1 MAIVR
6 FQAPITRKPPAPSK
20 QNPKQVVTGTSLEAK
35 GHAEI
40 PTPDLGAEEGSSYVA
55 PTSSPPIE
63 QVPELASGY
72 QRNVTYSRMMND
84 ASVDV
89 SVRAWK
95 TPVLGAEF
103 FVDPYSD
110 SPLDVEIAEFIWSNL
125 AGGMEQPLLESLQ
138 DILHMCEDGYAVVEK
153 VYENREWT
161 PPTNAGDPTGAT
173 TPQGS
178 NFRNTKVFTML
189 KSLGF
194 RPATSIGEIDYDNNG
209 RLVQLTQN
217 AIQADKTVKEVQI
230 KEDKLVVFTLNKKG
244 GDITGRSILRTAY
257 PHWYYKT
264 HFYKIDAIQKER
276 HGIGVPRGK
285 LLAGYSENDK
295 VALRNMLRNLRTNEE
310 AFIMQ
315 TPNVEI
321 DFAEVK
327 GQLVNVIESAEHHSG
342 MILLNVMAS
351 FLGLGVN
358 THGGSG
364 SRAVGSTQSDM
375 FMKSLKFI
383 AEYICQVVNNDVI
396 PELVVYNYKTT
407 NFPQMKVRGVGETR
421 DLQMLAS
428 GLANLIAQGGITM
441 DLPTEQW
448 MRRTFDMP
456 AKQQGVEAYQPPT
469 KEIIQVA
476 GQQPGTTGAN
486 GHGKGTTVSTAPQ
499 KGNVQPENPT
509 TGQGYVGKPPS
520 AQ

>member
-1 MAIVR
+1 MARYR
-6 FQAPITRKPPAPSK
+6 FQAPLTKKPVPPTQ
-20 QNPKQVVTGTSLEAK
+20 QNPRKVVTGTSLEAT

-40 PTPDLGAEEGSSYVA
+40 PQPDLSAEEGSSYVA
-55 PTSSPPIE
+55 PTTSPPVE
-63 QVPELASGY
+63 QVPELSSPY
-72 QRNVTYSRMMND
+72 QRSVTYARMMND
-84 ASVDV
+84 SSVDV
-89 SVRAWK
+89 SIRAWK

-110 SPLDVEIAEFIWSNL
+110 SPLDAEIAEFIWANL
-125 AGGMEQPLLESLQ
+125 AGGLESPLLESLQ
-138 DILHMCEDGYAVVEK
+138 DILHMCEDGYAVLEK

-161 PPTNAGDPTGAT
+161 PPTNPASPDGTPAKTG
-173 TPQGS
+173 GS
-178 NFRNTKVFTML
+178 FRNTKVFTML
-189 KSLGF
+189 DSLGF
-194 RPATSIGEIDYDNNG
+194 RPTNTINDIQYDNNG
-209 RLVQLTQN
+209 RVSQITQG
-217 AIQADKTVKEVQI
+217 AIQADKSVKDVDI
-230 KEDKLVVFTLNKKG
+230 KTGKLLIFTLNRKG
-244 GDITGRSILRTAY
+244 GDITGKSILRTAY

-295 VALRNMLRNLRTNEE
+295 IALRNMLRNLRTNEE

-509 TGQGYVGKPPS
+509 TGQGNVGKPPS

>member
-1 MAIVR
+1 MARYR
-6 FQAPITRKPPAPSK
+6 FQAPLKK
-20 QNPKQVVTGTSLEAK
+20 QPQTPRNVVTGTSLEAT
-35 GHAEI
+35 GHLQ
-40 PTPDLGAEEGSSYVA
+40 PDTSPEQGSSYVA
-55 PTSSPPIE
+55 PTTNPPVE
-63 QVPELASGY
+63 QVPELSSPY
-72 QRNVTYSRMMND
+72 QRSVAYARMMND
-84 ASVDV
+84 SSVDV

-110 SPLDVEIAEFIWSNL
+110 DPLDSEIAEFIWSNL
-125 AGGMEQPLLESLQ
+125 AGGLEQPLLESLQ
-138 DILHMCEDGYAVVEK
+138 DILHMCEDGYSVVEK

-161 PPTNAGDPTGAT
+161 PPTNAASPDGTPAKTG
-173 TPQGS
+173 GS
-178 NFRNTKVFTML
+178 FRNTKVFTML
-189 KSLGF
+189 KSLAF
-194 RPATSIGEIDYDNNG
+194 RPTTTINDIEYDNNG
-209 RLVQLTQN
+209 KLTQVTQG
-217 AIQADKTVKEVQI
+217 AIQADHSVKDVTI
-230 KEDKLVVFTLNKKG
+230 KEDKLLVFTLNKKG
-244 GDITGRSILRTAY
+244 GDITGKSILRTAY

-295 VALRNMLRNLRTNEE
+295 IALRNMLRNLRTNEE

-321 DFAEVK
+321 DFAELK

-383 AEYICQVVNNDVI
+383 AEYICQVINMEVV

-407 NFPQMKVRGVGETR
+407 NFPQLKVRGVGETR

-456 AKQQGVEAYQPPT
+456 AKQQGVTEYAPPT
-469 KEIIQVA
+469 KEVIQVT
-476 GQQPGTTGAN
+476 GQQPKTAGGNGQSPTTGV
-486 GHGKGTTVSTAPQ
+486 TSQ
-499 KGNVQPENPT
+499 KGNVQPQNPT
-509 TGQGYVGKPPS
+509 TGQGNVGKPPS

>member
-1 MAIVR
+1 MRYR
-6 FQAPITRKPPAPSK
+6 FQAPLTKKPVPPTQ
-20 QNPKQVVTGTSLEAK
+20 QNPRKVVTGTSLEAT

-40 PTPDLGAEEGSSYVA
+40 PAPDLGAEEGSSYVA
-55 PTSSPPIE
+55 PTTNPPVE
-63 QVPELASGY
+63 QVPELSSPY
-72 QRNVTYSRMMND
+72 QRSVAYARMMND
-84 ASVDV
+84 SSVDV

-110 SPLDVEIAEFIWSNL
+110 SPQDNEIAQFIWSNL
-125 AGGMEQPLLESLQ
+125 AGGLESPLLESLQ
-138 DILHMCEDGYAVVEK
+138 DILHMCEDGYSVMEK

-161 PPTNAGDPTGAT
+161 PPTNAGDPTGQT
-173 TPQGS
+173 QPSGS
-178 NFRNTKVFTML
+178 SFRNAKVYTML
-189 KSLGF
+189 DSLGF
-194 RPATSIGEIDYDNNG
+194 RPTNTINDIQYDNNG
-209 RLVQLTQN
+209 KLVQLTQG
-217 AIQADKTVKEVQI
+217 AIQADHSVKDVDI
-230 KEDKLVVFTLNKKG
+230 KAEKLLVFTLNRKG
-244 GDITGRSILRTAY
+244 SDITGKSMLRTAY

-310 AFIMQ
+310 SFIMQ

-321 DFAEVK
+321 DFAEMK
-327 GQLVNVIESAEHHSG
+327 GHLVDVIASAEHHSN
-342 MILLNVMAS
+342 MILLNVMAT
-351 FLGLGVN
+351 FLGLGAG
-358 THGGSG
+358 THGSGG

-383 AEYICQVVNNDVI
+383 AEYICQVINNDVI

-407 NFPQMKVRGVGETR
+407 NFPQMKVRNVGETR

-456 AKQQGVEAYQPPT
+456 AKQAGVAAYQPPT
-469 KEIIQVA
+469 REVIQVT
-476 GQQPGTTGAN
+476 GTQPSTTQGN
-486 GHGKGTTVSTAPQ
+486 GHSTDTTAQ
-499 KGNVQPENPT
+499 KGNVKPENPT
-509 TGQGYVGKPPS
+509 TGQGNVGKPPS